1 MTLNEIFM
9 KMTAEEM
16 EGWAVT
22 EELLQVILP
31 ACISAVATLL
41 VCLITNRGQLDRT
54 RILMEY
60 KLDELAK
67 KVDKHNNLIER
78 TYKLE
83 KETSVMHEQILV
95 ANHRI
100 KDLESR
106 ESET

>member
-1 MTLNEIFM
+1 MDLLV
-9 KMTAEEM
+9 
-16 EGWAVT
+16 AV
-22 EELLQVILP
+22 LP
-31 ACISAVATLL
+31 PCISAAATLI
-41 VCLITNRGQLDRT
+41 VCLLTNHGQLERT
-54 RILMEY
+54 RTLMEY

-83 KETSVMHEQILV
+83 KETSIMHEQILV

-106 ESET
+106 ESEHE